1 MSKMTIRIGDEL
13 FEPVRA
19 VWDYCDICG
28 SKSPCYP
35 FVCYSKKP
43 LKIVLLCPN
52 CREADE

>member
-1 MSKMTIRIGDEL
+1 MTIRIGDEL

-28 SKSPCYP
+28 NKSPCYP
-35 FVCYSKKP
+35 FVCYSQKP